1 MKFCPHCKKAILT
14 AREKSYIALFEKYE
28 ALTSGEV
35 AQKIGVS
42 LACASMGLKK
52 LFDAELLDREEKP
65 EVTGGIY
72 HLYSRRTHA
81 S

>member
-1 MKFCPHCKKAILT
+1 MKLCPHCKKAILT
-14 AREKSYIALFEKYE
+14 TREKAYVVLFEKYE

-52 LFDAELLDREEKP
+52 LFDAGLLDREEKP
-65 EVTGGIY
+65 EETGGIY
-72 HLYSRRTHA
+72 HLYFRRNHA